1 MNLFSPFSKISVHIH
16 PVFWLLAALIGWL
29 SSGTVG
35 GTLVWTVIVFLSVL
49 IHEYGHA
56 LTAVAFGQ
64 RARIELVALG
74 GVTQRSGTKLNLW
87 KEFIIVMNGPI
98 AGFMLFIIASFL
110 LRFFKGS
117 PDNVGIYALKI
128 TAMANF
134 FWTIVNL
141 LPVYPLDGGRLLSIV
156 MEGIF
161 GIRGIKIALFLSM
174 LFSALCSFVFFMF
187 RQVFAG
193 ALFLML
199 TFENYRSWKNSLPL
213 TPQDQD
219 EKIQSLFREAEQDA
233 ALGKF
238 DEAIHEFKEIR
249 KLSQNGILHTTA
261 TEHLAAILSQQGK
274 FKEAYDCLKE
284 VKGELST
291 DGTLLLQQLAYRE
304 GELRHAINLGN
315 QLYQNEPGFESALI
329 NALCHSLLG
338 EVRPAI
344 GWLNCAIQDGLPSP
358 RRVLEKKEFD
368 VLRNDALFQEL
379 LKKADSSQKAL

>member
-1 MNLFSPFSKISVHIH
+1 
-16 PVFWLLAALIGWL
+16 
-29 SSGTVG
+29 
-35 GTLVWTVIVFLSVL
+35 
-49 IHEYGHA
+49 
-56 LTAVAFGQ
+56 
-64 RARIELVALG
+64 
-74 GVTQRSGTKLNLW
+74 
-87 KEFIIVMNGPI
+87 
-98 AGFMLFIIASFL
+98 
-110 LRFFKGS
+110 
-117 PDNVGIYALKI
+117 
-128 TAMANF
+128 
-134 FWTIVNL
+134 
-141 LPVYPLDGGRLLSIV
+141 

-219 EKIQSLFREAEQDA
+219 EKIQSLFRKAEQDA

-291 DGTLLLQQLAYRE
+291 DGTLLC
-304 GELRHAINLGN
+304 N
-315 QLYQNEPGFESALI
+315 SWLI
-329 NALCHSLLG
+329 
-338 EVRPAI
+338 VRV
-344 GWLNCAIQDGLPSP
+344 NCATLSI
-358 RRVLEKKEFD
+358 
-368 VLRNDALFQEL
+368 
-379 LKKADSSQKAL
+379 